1 MSIVSEI
8 IRSLLSFMAIVLG
21 LAGIWGLLQLL
32 HWLVPSTN
40 SREFGL
46 WLALAGPTLLAM
58 GVGILG
64 LLVLAYKVV
73 KRSRA
78 GSRRS
83 R

>member
-1 MSIVSEI
+1 MRLFSEI
-8 IRSLLSFMAIVLG
+8 IRSLLTFAVFPLG
-21 LAGIWGLLQLL
+21 LAGIWGFLQLL
-32 HWLVPSTN
+32 QWLFPSSN

-58 GVGILG
+58 GGGILV

-78 GSRRS
+78 RNRR
-83 R
+83 RF